1 MKFLF
6 ALLFFISC
14 NKEKV
19 ESIFTNYGQKLVV
32 VKDEPQLPDPF
43 IKKVSFDI
51 LLTGEVHGIA
61 ENYTVRKSI
70 IKQLH
75 REKGVTVLVIEFPV
89 SSSKLIQNYLNT
101 GDETDLKFIYSNL
114 KSTSEYTQEGIDFF
128 RWLREYNSTLETDK
142 KLKLIGVDIE
152 HQPTV
157 TKYYISR
164 ILKDKS
170 IPIEIEKNIQRLLKE
185 NLSTELLMTIQ
196 NDVMANDLQYR
207 LLLQTDYKDFNIL
220 IKNALVRF
228 QYGSN
233 SQLFDEAREKA
244 MIDTYIS
251 LVHGLGAGPVYGHFG
266 DAHLSSYSISRE
278 RLALLLKKNEVT
290 KSLLQ
295 VSIPFIYTNSAYRNS
310 QGAQVSLDVIT
321 HKKWHQQVEDKYYF
335 YDFSMLSAKDA
346 KSLGWP
352 FSNVLFGPEPGSG
365 VLTDYF
371 KYFLLIN
378 TARAC
383 TTYQQ

>member
-1 MKFLF
+1 MKIIFV
-6 ALLFFISC
+6 LLFFISC
-14 NKEKV
+14 NKETV
-19 ESIFTNYGQKLVV
+19 ESIFTNYGQKLAVV
-32 VKDEPQLPDPF
+32 NDEPQLPDPF

-51 LLTGEVHGIA
+51 LFTGEVHGIT

-89 SSSKLIQNYLNT
+89 SSGKLIQNYLNS

-196 NDVMANDLQYR
+196 KDVMANELQYR
-207 LLLQTDYKDFNIL
+207 LLLQADYKDFNVL

-266 DAHLSSYSISRE
+266 DAHLSSYSISQD

-295 VSIPFIYTNSAYRNS
+295 VSIPFIYTNSTYRNS

-321 HKKWHQQVEDKYYF
+321 HKVWHKQVEEKYYF
-335 YDFSMLSAKDA
+335 YDFSMLSTKDA

-371 KYFLLIN
+371 NYFLLIN
-378 TARAC
+378 SARAC
-383 TTYQQ
+383 TTFQH

>member
-1 MKFLF
+1 MKIIFV
-6 ALLFFISC
+6 LLFLISC
-14 NKEKV
+14 NKETV
-19 ESIFTNYGQKLVV
+19 ESIFTNYGQKLAVV
-32 VKDEPQLPDPF
+32 NDEPQLPDPF

-51 LLTGEVHGIA
+51 LFTGEVHGIT

-89 SSSKLIQNYLNT
+89 SSGKLIQNYLNT

-128 RWLREYNSTLETDK
+128 RWLWEYNSTLETDK

-196 NDVMANDLQYR
+196 KDVMANELQYR
-207 LLLQTDYKDFNIL
+207 LLLQADYKDFNVL

-266 DAHLSSYSISRE
+266 DAHLSSYSISQD

-295 VSIPFIYTNSAYRNS
+295 VSIPFIYTNSTYRNS

-321 HKKWHQQVEDKYYF
+321 HKVWHKQVEEKYYF
-335 YDFSMLSAKDA
+335 YDFSMLSTKDA

-371 KYFLLIN
+371 NYFLLIN
-378 TARAC
+378 SARAC
-383 TTYQQ
+383 TTFQH

>member
-1 MKFLF
+1 M
-6 ALLFFISC
+6 AVSDDA
-14 NKEKV
+14 
-19 ESIFTNYGQKLVV
+19 S
-32 VKDEPQLPDPF
+32 QLPDPF
-43 IKKVSFDI
+43 LKKVSFDI
-51 LLTGEVHGIA
+51 LFTGEVHGIA

-75 REKGVTVLVIEFPV
+75 REKGVQILVIEFPL

-128 RWLREYNSTLETDK
+128 RWLREFNSTLETDK

-157 TKYYISR
+157 TKFYISR

-170 IPIEIEKNIQRLLKE
+170 IPTEIEKNIQRLLKE
-185 NLSTELLMTIQ
+185 NLSSELLMTIQ
-196 NDVMANDLQYR
+196 KDLMANDLQYR
-207 LLLQTDYKDFNIL
+207 LLLQSDYKDFNVL

-228 QYGSN
+228 QYASN

-244 MIDTYIS
+244 MVDTYIS

-266 DAHLSSYSISRE
+266 DAHLSSYSISQD

-295 VSIPFIYTNSAYRNS
+295 VSIPFIYTNSTYRNS

-321 HKKWHQQVEDKYYF
+321 HKVWHQQVEDKYYL
-335 YDFSMLSAKDA
+335 YDFSTLSTKDA
-346 KSLGWP
+346 NSLGWP
-352 FSNVLFGPEPGSG
+352 FSNVLFGPKPVPG

-378 TARAC
+378 TGRPC
-383 TTYQQ
+383 TTFQH